1 MDSAFYFPQ
10 DIILEDARVLLR
22 PLEQSDVKYLLEIS
36 LNEPE
41 IWKYALVQ
49 ANGEENLIKYIQV
62 ALTKRNNKVEFPFIV
77 FDKQSGKYAG
87 STRFYGINLEFKI
100 LQLGFTWYGKE
111 FRGTGLNTHCKF
123 LLLQFAFETL
133 GIERVE
139 FRADNRNRRSIAAMN
154 NIGCKEEEIIRNH
167 RPSNASDVLRDTI
180 VLSILRV
187 EWFGNVRSQLIA
199 NINHSN

>member
-139 FRADNRNRRSIAAMN
+139 FRADNRNRRSIAAMK